1 MRNGGLGHVE
11 VAIEIGF
18 DRAVEMLLGQL
29 FETVDVLLE
38 RGVVHEDVELAQFVD
53 GPLDGVF
60 AEFRIGHVAR
70 DEDAAAALFL
80 DGAFRLLGIFMLVEI
95 GDGDI
100 GALPR
105 VEHGDRAS
113 NPRVAAGDKRNH
125 SFELA

>member
-1 MRNGGLGHVE
+1 MAEAIYSFNLGRLGK
-11 VAIEIGF
+11 IEG
-18 DRAVEMLLGQL
+18 AVEMLLGQL

-38 RGVVHEDVELAQFVD
+38 RGVVHEDVELAELVD
-53 GPLDGVF
+53 GSLDGVL
-60 AEFRIGHVAR
+60 AKFRIGHVAR

-105 VEHGDRAS
+105 VEQPSVQSPSR
-113 NPRVAAGDKRNH
+113 RR
-125 SFELA
+125 